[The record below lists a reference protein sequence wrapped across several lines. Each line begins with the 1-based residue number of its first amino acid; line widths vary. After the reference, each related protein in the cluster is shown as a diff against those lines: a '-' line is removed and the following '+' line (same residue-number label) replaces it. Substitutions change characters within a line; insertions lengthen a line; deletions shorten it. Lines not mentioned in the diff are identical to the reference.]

1 MKKLNVSQARQQLP
15 TLVDEVAQ
23 SGEEVL
29 ITRRGEPLAKLVP
42 FQPKEAERAAHP
54 LRGLPI
60 EIAEDFDA
68 PLPELWETL
77 GD

>member
-1 MKKLNVSQARQQLP
+1 
-15 TLVDEVAQ
+15 
-23 SGEEVL
+23 
-29 ITRRGEPLAKLVP
+29 VP

-68 PLPELWETL
+68 PHIL
-77 GD
+77 

>member
-1 MKKLNVSQARQQLP
+1 MKALNVSQARQQLP

-29 ITRRGEPLAKLVP
+29 ITRRGEPMAKLVP
-42 FQPKEAERAAHP
+42 FQPKEAEKVAHP

-60 EIAEDFDA
+60 EIAEDFDE
-68 PLPELWETL
+68 PLPELWEAL
-77 GD
+77 GE

>member
-1 MKKLNVSQARQQLP
+1 MKTLNVSQVRQQLS

-29 ITRRGEPLAKLVP
+29 ITRRGEPLAKLVSL
-42 FQPKEAERAAHP
+42 QPKKEAERAAHP

-68 PLPELWETL
+68 LHIWY
-77 GD
+77 